1 MEEDIPFLDIEIK
14 LINSCTDLTPE
25 DWIRIYAKKFRD
37 IVDADPTLTEYQ
49 IRHAL
54 YLQK

>member
-14 LINSCTDLTPE
+14 LINSCTDLKPE
-25 DWIRIYAKKFRD
+25 DWIRIYWEKFRS
-37 IVDADPTLTEYQ
+37 IVDNDPTLSEYQ

>member
-25 DWIRIYAKKFRD
+25 KWIAIYAEKFRK
-37 IVDADPTLTEYQ
+37 IVEADPTLTEYQ

>member
-1 MEEDIPFLDIEIK
+1 MEEDIPFIELEIK

-25 DWIRIYAKKFRD
+25 DWIRIYWEKFRS
-37 IVDADPTLTEYQ
+37 IVDNDPTLTEYQ

>member
-1 MEEDIPFLDIEIK
+1 MEWEIPFIELEVK
-14 LINSCTDLTPE
+14 LIQECDDLRPE
-25 DWIRIYAKKFRD
+25 DWIRIYWEKFRS
-37 IVDADPTLTEYQ
+37 IVESDPTLTEYQ

>member
-14 LINSCTDLTPE
+14 LINSCTDLTP
-25 DWIRIYAKKFRD
+25 DKWIAIYAEKFRK
-37 IVDADPTLTEYQ
+37 IVENDPTLTEHQ
-49 IRHAL
+49 IKHAL

>member
-1 MEEDIPFLDIEIK
+1 MEWEIPFIELEVK
-14 LINSCTDLTPE
+14 LIQECDDLRPE
-25 DWIRIYAKKFRD
+25 DWIRIYWKRFRD

>member
-25 DWIRIYAKKFRD
+25 KWIAIYAARFRE
-37 IVDADPTLTEYQ
+37 IVENDPTLTEYQ

>member
-14 LINSCTDLTPE
+14 LINSCTDLTP
-25 DWIRIYAKKFRD
+25 DKWIAIYAARFRE
-37 IVDADPTLTEYQ
+37 IVESDPTLTEYQ

>member
-14 LINSCTDLTPE
+14 LINDCTDLDPI
-25 DWIRIYAKKFRD
+25 DWVRIYWEKFRR
-37 IVDADPTLTEYQ
+37 IVDNDPTLSEYQ

>member
-1 MEEDIPFLDIEIK
+1 MEEEIPFLDIEIK
-14 LINSCTDLTPE
+14 LIQECDDLKPE
-25 DWIRIYAKKFRD
+25 DWIRIYWEKFRS
-37 IVDADPTLTEYQ
+37 IVDNDPTLSEYQ

>member
-1 MEEDIPFLDIEIK
+1 MESEIPFLDIEIK

-25 DWIRIYAKKFRD
+25 KWIAIYAEKFRK
-37 IVDADPTLTEYQ
+37 IVEADPTLTEYQ

>member
-14 LINSCTDLTPE
+14 MINDCTDLRPE
-25 DWIRIYAKKFRD
+25 DWIRIYWKRFRD
-37 IVDADPTLTEYQ
+37 IVEADPTLTEYQ

>member
-1 MEEDIPFLDIEIK
+1 MEEEIPFLDIEIK
-14 LINSCTDLTPE
+14 MINDCTDLRPE
-25 DWIRIYAKKFRD
+25 DWIRIYWKRFRD
-37 IVDADPTLTEYQ
+37 IVDADPNLSEYQ

>member
-1 MEEDIPFLDIEIK
+1 MEEEIPFLDIEIK
-14 LINSCTDLTPE
+14 LINSCTDLTAE
-25 DWIRIYAKKFRD
+25 KWIAIYAEKFRK
-37 IVDADPTLTEYQ
+37 IVEADPTLTEYQ